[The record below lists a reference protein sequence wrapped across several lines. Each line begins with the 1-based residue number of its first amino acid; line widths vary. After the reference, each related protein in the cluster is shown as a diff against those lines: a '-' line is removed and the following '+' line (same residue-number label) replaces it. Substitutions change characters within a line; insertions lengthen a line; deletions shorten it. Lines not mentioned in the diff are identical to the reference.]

1 MTEAHEQ
8 VKKKGQVPFLI
19 PIISGTFLLLASIG
33 GAWFTSNATVERKI
47 STIDTKVELVQRT
60 EELHYRELKED
71 LNEIK
76 NNIQKLVD
84 FNLKK

>member
-1 MTEAHEQ
+1 MTEAHKQ
-8 VKKKGQVPFLI
+8 IKNRGQVPFLI

-33 GAWFTSNATVERKI
+33 GAWFTSNATAERKI
-47 STIDTKVELVQRT
+47 SSVNTKVELVQRT

-71 LNEIK
+71 LDEIK